1 VSEPTPADIE
11 QAYPQWR
18 LWIGTDRMCHALRT
32 QGAALV
38 AKGEDWLDLLD
49 QIKRAEAMLEDVP
62 EAWRRPS

>member
-1 VSEPTPADIE
+1 
-11 QAYPQWR
+11 
-18 LWIGTDRMCHALRT
+18 MCHALRT